1 MKQEKRVIL
10 RDFADITVGY
20 PFRGKIPEATGT
32 GIYAV
37 QMKDVI
43 SGNLISWARCIET
56 ELKGKKKPVWL
67 KMGDVLVAARG
78 NSNYAALVG
87 PEADEVNSV
96 ASPHFFVLSNYSP
109 KVSPQYLQWF
119 INQSPSQRY
128 FQREAEG
135 TLTKSIRR
143 AVLENLPIAVPSIEK
158 QEKIVQ
164 LYITMLQ
171 EQILLKQLTLNAEV
185 LMNTIAKDL
194 LNESNQSGL
203 TK

>member
-1 MKQEKRVIL
+1 MIL

-20 PFRGKIPEATGT
+20 PFRGKIPEESGT

-96 ASPHFFVLSNYSP
+96 ASPHFFVLSNYSS

-143 AVLENLPIAVPSIEK
+143 TVLENLPIAVPSLEK

-164 LYITMLQ
+164 LYIAMWR

-194 LNESNQSGL
+194 LHESNQSGL